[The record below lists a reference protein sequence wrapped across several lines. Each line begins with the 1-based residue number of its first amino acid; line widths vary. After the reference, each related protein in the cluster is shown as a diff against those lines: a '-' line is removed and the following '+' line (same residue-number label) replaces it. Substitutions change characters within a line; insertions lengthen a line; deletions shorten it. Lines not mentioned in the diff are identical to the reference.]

1 MIDEITNG
9 NTSGSTSSNPTTT
22 GNTTPSKKM
31 NGYIDLDD
39 GEGSVTRFYPKTK
52 VENIEDF
59 DELTD
64 DIIDDAFSEVL
75 EELGIT

>member
-1 MIDEITNG
+1 MAEPNKII
-9 NTSGSTSSNPTTT
+9 
-22 GNTTPSKKM
+22 

-39 GEGSVTRFYPKTK
+39 GNGNKERFLPKTT

-64 DIIDDAFSEVL
+64 DIIDTVFNEVL
-75 EELGIT
+75 RELNIT